1 MFLTLYCYLCAVS
14 IKHDRTMRTIRIIFL
29 VCLTLLTGTTSVNA
43 KKHGIKVLVLC
54 TGNTCRSQMA
64 HGLLE
69 SFGKDL
75 AVYSGGVKAE
85 PRVNPK
91 AVLVMREMGIDIS
104 DHKPCQVD
112 EYIDEEW
119 DYVITVCDNADK
131 TCPVFRGNVKHRLH
145 IPFEDP
151 SKVTEGTYEFKMNE
165 YRRIR
170 DEINDKF
177 FKLYGDMEER
187 K

>member
-1 MFLTLYCYLCAVS
+1 MKT
-14 IKHDRTMRTIRIIFL
+14 IKTILL
-29 VCLTLLTGTTSVNA
+29 VCFALFMGATTVNA

-69 SFGKDL
+69 SYGKDL

-85 PRVNPK
+85 PRVNPR

-112 EYIDEEW
+112 EYMDEDW
-119 DYVITVCDNADK
+119 DYVITVCDNAHSILEFLIAALINAPHQWQGIIDEII
-131 TCPVFRGNVKHRLH
+131 NVSIFLNDLLGKALQHRL
-145 IPFEDP
+145 
-151 SKVTEGTYEFKMNE
+151 V
-165 YRRIR
+165 
-170 DEINDKF
+170 
-177 FKLYGDMEER
+177 
-187 K
+187 

>member
-1 MFLTLYCYLCAVS
+1 MIL
-14 IKHDRTMRTIRIIFL
+14 L
-29 VCLTLLTGTTSVNA
+29 VCLVLFIGAPVVNA

-69 SFGKDL
+69 SYGKDL

-112 EYIDEEW
+112 EYMDEDW

-131 TCPVFRGNVKHRLH
+131 TCPVFRGKVKNRLH

-151 SKVTEGTYEFKMNE
+151 SKVTEGTYEFKMKSTKSSSNSIVRWRKESNE
-165 YRRIR
+165 Y
-170 DEINDKF
+170 F
-177 FKLYGDMEER
+177 V
-187 K
+187 

>member
-1 MFLTLYCYLCAVS
+1 MKT
-14 IKHDRTMRTIRIIFL
+14 IKTILL
-29 VCLTLLTGTTSVNA
+29 VCFALFMGATTVNA

-64 HGLLE
+64 
-69 SFGKDL
+69 
-75 AVYSGGVKAE
+75 
-85 PRVNPK
+85 
-91 AVLVMREMGIDIS
+91 LVMREMGIDIS

-112 EYIDEEW
+112 EYMDEDW

-177 FKLYGDMEER
+177 FKLYCEMEER

>member
-1 MFLTLYCYLCAVS
+1 MKTIVKILLVCFTLMMGASAVS
-14 IKHDRTMRTIRIIFL
+14 
-29 VCLTLLTGTTSVNA
+29 A
-43 KKHGIKVLVLC
+43 KKHGIKVLILC

-64 HGLLE
+64 HGLME
-69 SFGKDL
+69 SYGKDL

-91 AVLVMREMGIDIS
+91 AVMVMKELGIDIS
-104 DHKPCQVD
+104 DHKPCKVD
-112 EYIDEEW
+112 EYLDEEW

-131 TCPVFRGNVKHRLH
+131 TCPVFNGKVHHRLH

-151 SKVTEGTYEFKMNE
+151 SKVTEGTYEFKLNE

-170 DEINDKF
+170 DAINDTF
-177 FKLYGDMEER
+177 FKLYNEMEER

>member
-1 MFLTLYCYLCAVS
+1 M
-14 IKHDRTMRTIRIIFL
+14 KTIQKILF
-29 VCLTLLTGTTSVNA
+29 VCIALLMGAASMNA
-43 KKHGIKVLVLC
+43 QKHGIKVLVLC

-69 SFGKDL
+69 SYGKDL

-112 EYIDEEW
+112 EYMDEDW

-145 IPFEDP
+145 MPFEDP

-177 FKLYGDMEER
+177 FKLYCDMEER
-187 K
+187 KAK